1 MSCTA
6 EGKQPGRMWCSAK
19 LRSTVKWKA
28 GKGSMGVTPRSADA
42 RLCILDCVDLHN
54 CNLIKDD
61 VVHGSECCVGRT
73 GDSGWQCAQW
83 PGQCNPYEILSAL
96 FFLSEMDKLP
106 LIFI

>member
-6 EGKQPGRMWCSAK
+6 EGKQPGRVWCGIK
-19 LRSTVKWKA
+19 LSTVKWKTR
-28 GKGSMGVTPRSADA
+28 KGGIEATPRSADA
-42 RLCILDCVDLHN
+42 IFYILDCVDLHN

-61 VVHGSECCVGRT
+61 MVHGNECCVGRT
-73 GDSGWQCAQW
+73 GDSRWQCTQW
-83 PGQCNPYEILSAL
+83 PDQCNPYEILSAL